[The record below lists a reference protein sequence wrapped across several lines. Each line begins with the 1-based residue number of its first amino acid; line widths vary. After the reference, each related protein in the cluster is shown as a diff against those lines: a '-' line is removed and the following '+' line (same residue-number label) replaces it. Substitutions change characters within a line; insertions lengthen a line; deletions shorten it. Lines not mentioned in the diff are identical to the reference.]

1 MDRIYLDNAATTPLD
16 PEVIKEMTLWMKE
29 YYGNPSSIHAEG
41 RKVRAGIEE
50 ARKQVANY
58 LNASIGEIFF
68 TSCGTE
74 SNNMALKC
82 SVRDLGVDRII
93 SSPIEHHC
101 ILHTLDHLKKNSQV
115 EIEMLNVNAQGQV
128 DLTQLEEL
136 LKNSGHKTMVSLMHA
151 NNELGTLLPFEKVSA
166 MCLEHNAY
174 FHSDTVQTVAHF
186 PFDVQAT
193 PISFMS
199 GSAHKFHGPKGVGF
213 IYINSDNN
221 IDPFID
227 GGGQERNMRAGTENV
242 YGIRGLS
249 KALTMAVD
257 EMKER
262 TAFIKG
268 LRNYLKKQLITTIP
282 GIKFLG
288 DQENYLYTVLSC
300 NFPKHPKNELLLLN
314 LDLEGISASGG
325 SACTS
330 GAESASHVLYEV
342 QADPTTKTIRFSFSH
357 FNTTQHLDTLME
369 KLIKILDLVAA

>member
-1 MDRIYLDNAATTPLD
+1 MNRIYLDNAATTPLD

-50 ARKQVANY
+50 SRKQVANY

-82 SVRDLGVDRII
+82 SVRDLGVNRII

-101 ILHTLDHLKKNSQV
+101 ILHTLDHLKKNYQV
-115 EIEMLNVNAQGQV
+115 EIEMLHVDSQGRV
-128 DLTQLEEL
+128 DLDQLEDL
-136 LKNSGHKTMVSLMHA
+136 LKNNTHKTMVSLMHA
-151 NNELGTLLPFEKVSA
+151 NNELGTLLPLDKVSA
-166 MCLEHNAY
+166 MCIEYQAY

-186 PFDVQAT
+186 PFDVQAV
-193 PISFMS
+193 PISFMA

-213 IYINSDNN
+213 IYINNDNH

-242 YGIRGLS
+242 YGIRGMS
-249 KALTMAVD
+249 KALSMAAD

-262 TAFIKG
+262 TAYIME
-268 LRNYLKKQLITTIP
+268 LRNYLKEQLIATIP
-282 GIKFLG
+282 GIHFLG
-288 DQENYLYTVLSC
+288 DQEYYLYTVLSC
-300 NFPKHPKNELLLLN
+300 NFPAHPKNELLLLN
-314 LDLEGISASGG
+314 LDMEGISASGG

-330 GAESASHVLYEV
+330 GAESSSHVLSEV
-342 QADPTTKTIRFSFSH
+342 NSDPTTKTVRFSFSH
-357 FNTTQHLDTLME
+357 FNTIQDLDELMQ
-369 KLIKILDLVAA
+369 KLIKILDLVPA